1 FAGPKP
7 ITELP
12 RYLHYM
18 DCTII
23 PFKCN
28 ELTKSIYPL
37 KVNEYL
43 AAGKAV
49 VSTNFSEDIAEF
61 KNIVYLAASHEEFI
75 NNIDKAIEEKMSKV
89 DERVKTAEG
98 NT

>member
-1 FAGPKP
+1 
-7 ITELP
+7 
-12 RYLHYM
+12 
-18 DCTII
+18 
-23 PFKCN
+23 
-28 ELTKSIYPL
+28 L

-98 NT
+98 NTWEGRVNLFWNIVERENLHK